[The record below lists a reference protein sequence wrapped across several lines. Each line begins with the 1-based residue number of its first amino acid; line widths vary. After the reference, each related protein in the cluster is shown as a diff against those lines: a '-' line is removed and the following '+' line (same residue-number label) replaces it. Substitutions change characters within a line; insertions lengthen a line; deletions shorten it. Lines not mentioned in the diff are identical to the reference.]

1 MLGEVL
7 TGPGEF
13 AEAAIAVNLRTAR
26 LMPPPPTAPGADCVV
41 LKDSEKTG
49 RDWADRLSL
58 LFSGPHPRV
67 SALEIEAADELPV
80 IYLAGDS
87 TVADQE
93 SPPYASWGQMLPAFF
108 GPGVV
113 VANHAESGETL
124 KSFISGLRLAKVLER
139 MKPGDYLFIQFGHN
153 DQKAEWPQTYLDAQ
167 TTYRAYLAV
176 YIAEARQRGAIPVL
190 VTSCE
195 RCRFDSG
202 GRIIP
207 SHGRYPDVVRALAA
221 ESGVVLVDLERM
233 SRGFY
238 ESLGPDRAADAFAM
252 PGDYTHHNEF
262 GAMGLAACVASAIR
276 NSALPLAVHIR
287 KLHNFRDQA
296 IGIQADLRH

>member
-202 GRIIP
+202 RRIIP
-207 SHGRYPDVVRALAA
+207 SHGRYPDAVRALAA
-221 ESGVVLVDLERM
+221 EEGVSLIDLEKM
-233 SRGFY
+233 SRDFY
-238 ESLGPDRAADAFAM
+238 ESMGPDQTPRAFAM

-262 GAMGLAACVASAIR
+262 GAMWLAACVASAVR
-276 NSALPLAVHIR
+276 NSGLPLAVHMR
-287 KLHNFRDQA
+287 EDDSLP
-296 IGIQADLRH
+296 LRAGRGSPSP